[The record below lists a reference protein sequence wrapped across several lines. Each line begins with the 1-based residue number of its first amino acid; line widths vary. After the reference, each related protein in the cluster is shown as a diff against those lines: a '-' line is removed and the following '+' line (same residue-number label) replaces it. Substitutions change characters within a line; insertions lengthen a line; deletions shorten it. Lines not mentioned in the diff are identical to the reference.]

1 MPQRPLLLYNP
12 YHFMTYP
19 YTIPPAPPFYGY
31 FQKPIQPAVPNSYT
45 LHKFS
50 EWTSF
55 ILRQI
60 KFNIHQFHFF
70 HSKFFIYKPISINF
84 KFNEKYNNIE
94 LKKVNCGKI
103 LNVLTKSWSV
113 ETRNLTKSRV
123 TQGGFLLKCVRYS
136 QSLDGDVQFHS
147 PTYVY
152 HYNKATT
159 CNHK

>member
-1 MPQRPLLLYNP
+1 MDIFRHQYNRQCLIV
-12 YHFMTYP
+12 HLTQVLRVNKLH
-19 YTIPPAPPFYGY
+19 PP
-31 FQKPIQPAVPNSYT
+31 
-45 LHKFS
+45 
-50 EWTSF
+50 
-55 ILRQI
+55 RQI

-123 TQGGFLLKCVRYS
+123 TQGGFLLKCVCYS

-147 PTYVY
+147 PTYVC